1 MLKYADFLRITDFE
15 NGNRYLNSFLGQQ
28 MKNTWVSC
36 IFIQVFESFY

>member
-28 MKNTWVSC
+28 MG
-36 IFIQVFESFY
+36 FLPFYSSI